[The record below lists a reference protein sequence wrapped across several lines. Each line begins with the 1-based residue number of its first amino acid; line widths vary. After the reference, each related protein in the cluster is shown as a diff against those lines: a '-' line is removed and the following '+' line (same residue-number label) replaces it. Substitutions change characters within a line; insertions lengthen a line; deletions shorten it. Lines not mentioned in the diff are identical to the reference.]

1 MQMQRE
7 KALEN
12 TQNGIVSDLADRV
25 ASIGQLSDYA
35 EEQNQTNK
43 SLTDKHRLTCQK
55 ILALSFKRCH
65 HMAQQYF
72 FERWRQATV
81 DFQRSQATL
90 KNAILHC
97 QKGDLAFAFA
107 KWVQN
112 ASVEVRQRQLLTQS
126 HYEARVIKSLKG
138 TKEANQN

>member
-1 MQMQRE
+1 VKVMNSVELRRKDELYRMWYKYMQMQRE

-12 TQNGIVSDLADRV
+12 TQNAIVSDLADQV

-65 HMAQQYF
+65 HMAQ
-72 FERWRQATV
+72 
-81 DFQRSQATL
+81 
-90 KNAILHC
+90 
-97 QKGDLAFAFA
+97 
-107 KWVQN
+107 
-112 ASVEVRQRQLLTQS
+112 
-126 HYEARVIKSLKG
+126 
-138 TKEANQN
+138 